1 MIFIAKSKLIKYF
14 RRKALRA
21 LNERLKKE
29 KENREVTNEE
39 NWPSVDD
46 EMAKDGSDANE
57 VIIDLENNSSSDA
70 DVEIIDKSEIEEK

>member
-1 MIFIAKSKLIKYF
+1 MVCHYKRCNYF

-29 KENREVTNEE
+29 QENQETTNEE

-46 EMAKDGSDANE
+46 ETTKNDNDASE
-57 VIIDLENNSSSDA
+57 VTIDLENNSSSEA
-70 DVEIIDKSEIEEK
+70 DVEIVDKSELEEN

>member
-1 MIFIAKSKLIKYF
+1 MKVIKYF

-29 KENREVTNEE
+29 QENREVANEE
-39 NWPSVDD
+39 NWPSVHD
-46 EMAKDGSDANE
+46 EMTKVGPDANE
-57 VIIDLENNSSSDA
+57 VVIDLENNSDA

>member
-1 MIFIAKSKLIKYF
+1 MVCRYNRCNYF

-29 KENREVTNEE
+29 QENRETSNEE

-46 EMAKDGSDANE
+46 ETTKNDNE
-57 VIIDLENNSSSDA
+57 PSEVTIDLENNSSSEA
-70 DVEIIDKSEIEEK
+70 DVEIVDKSELEEK

>member
-1 MIFIAKSKLIKYF
+1 MVCHYKRCDYF

-29 KENREVTNEE
+29 QENQETTNEE

-46 EMAKDGSDANE
+46 ETTKNDNDASE
-57 VIIDLENNSSSDA
+57 VTIDLENNSSSEA
-70 DVEIIDKSEIEEK
+70 DVEIVDKSELEEN